1 MSLPALLW
9 VPLATIVFDIPLLG
23 SPLTP
28 PILDELREL
37 EGIATLQ
44 ADGPALH
51 LEIEPRS
58 MVRLSVLSETI
69 RRHTVKTEIDYDGIP
84 LGAHTIFEMNAGQCF
99 NCSEGPLKQR
109 LSRKGWIDRW
119 SVVDYAAKGRLRF
132 RITPRGEAR
141 LAALGRLP
149 FEDILFTDRYD
160 TTERVD
166 LDWPTGSVEWRE
178 SEEEARWES
187 SRSLKP
193 LLIFPTAGT

>member
-37 EGIATLQ
+37 EGIATLR
-44 ADGPALH
+44 ADGPALR

-58 MVRLSVLSETI
+58 VVRLSALSETI
-69 RRHTVKTEIDYDGIP
+69 RRHTLKTEIDYDGIP
-84 LGAHTIFEMNAGQCF
+84 LGGHTIFEMDAGQCF

-109 LSRKGWIDRW
+109 LSRKDWIDRW

-160 TTERVD
+160 TTERAN
-166 LDWPTGSVEWRE
+166 LDWPTGSVQWRE

-187 SRSLKP
+187 SRPLKP